1 MKPGRIFLEYLRI
14 NRFGCF
20 RDRTIGPFGPQLNI
34 VFGAN
39 ESGKT
44 TLASLVG
51 GILFGW
57 GKAHR
62 RTNAYEPAEGTRS
75 GALIF
80 SDGRTVSREGDAL
93 VVSGGLELIDDIDKD
108 TFRTMF
114 SLDSDELRS
123 LRNSTDTTAKLL
135 TASAGT
141 GSSPA
146 QALAQL
152 NDKLAALADSSDE
165 RSIPYLI
172 ARRNE
177 LRERQKEESEQ
188 ADRWRAQDREL
199 HELIGEREAMSERV
213 EESHRLVES
222 LMVAK
227 TTVEALDVEQAKLVV
242 ELERLNLSQNEASAA
257 LERHEGGLDAR
268 LARMTVNEERS
279 LRDRLETLGSQQER
293 LAHATDVARSNY
305 RSSAAVYEALLE
317 TVNEERDRHSLRA
330 KHRIQVAFCV
340 VVPAVLFLLGIPL
353 FIKGRSA
360 GSLSYMAIGFLLSVF
375 AFIMVVAGFA
385 LLFRPDKA
393 DAARK
398 QRFEDAHWVMV
409 QDEKKLQACIAEEE
423 QCAARI
429 ANELEEE
436 GLGAA
441 KGSLRQARVLLDEAR
456 DVRSDMAL
464 CRQRQQAA
472 VARAAQASS
481 RLAEID
487 AERRAALSRAGLD
500 DDAALADIEREHDR
514 RLRQRTG
521 LLEAFESM
529 NRRIGELEGVL
540 QHAAQ
545 SVEFDRCKI
554 ESEQA
559 CTRLDEARADFAR
572 LLLAKRMLETAIAT
586 WESTQQ
592 PEVYAQASRLLS
604 MMTDGRW
611 TEVTLTAVGDLQV
624 SDGLGTLRPSAL
636 LSLGT
641 CQQLYLALRIALL
654 ESAENV
660 GRAIPILADDI
671 LVNFDEQRRA
681 GAARALVELSQRRQF
696 VLFTCHEDVVR
707 VLKKAAKQVSSPA
720 VLIEL

>member
-1 MKPGRIFLEYLRI
+1 MKPARIFLEYLRI

-20 RDRTIGPFGPQLNI
+20 RDRTVGPFGPQLNI

-57 GKAHR
+57 GKAR
-62 RTNAYEPAEGTRS
+62 WRANTYEPAEGPRS
-75 GALIF
+75 GALVF
-80 SDGRTVSREGDAL
+80 SDGRTISREGEEL
-93 VVSGGLELIDDIDKD
+93 VAAGSRELLDDIDKD

-114 SLDSDELRS
+114 SLNSDELRS

-135 TASAGT
+135 TASAGM
-141 GSSPA
+141 GSSPTH
-146 QALAQL
+146 ALAQL
-152 NDKLAALADSSDE
+152 NDKLAVLTDSSDE

-172 ARRNE
+172 AQRNQ
-177 LRERQKEESEQ
+177 LREHQKGESEQ

-199 HELIGEREAMSERV
+199 HELIGEREAMGERV

-227 TTVEALDVEQAKLVV
+227 TAVEALDAEQAKLVV
-242 ELERLNLSQNEASAA
+242 ELERLNSSQNEASAA
-257 LERHEGGLDAR
+257 LERHEKGLDTR
-268 LARMTVNEERS
+268 LARMTANEERS
-279 LRDRLETLGSQQER
+279 LRDRLETLGSQQAR

-305 RSSAAVYEALLE
+305 MSSAAVYEALLE
-317 TVNEERDRHSLRA
+317 TVNEEKDRHSLKA

-353 FIKGRSA
+353 FIEGRSA

-375 AFIMVVAGFA
+375 AFIMVIAGFA

-409 QDEKKLQACIAEEE
+409 QDEKKMQACIAEEE
-423 QCAARI
+423 QCASRI
-429 ANELEEE
+429 AKELEEE

-441 KGSLRQARVLLDEAR
+441 EGSLRQARVLLDEAR

-487 AERRAALSRAGLD
+487 AERRAALARAGLD
-500 DDAALADIEREHDR
+500 AAAALADIEREHDR

-521 LLEAFESM
+521 LLETFESM
-529 NRRIGELEGVL
+529 NRRIGELEGIL
-540 QHAAQ
+540 QHASQ

-554 ESEQA
+554 ESEQV
-559 CTRLDEARADFAR
+559 CTRLDEARAEFAR
-572 LLLAKRMLETAIAT
+572 LLLAKRMLEAAIAT

-592 PEVYAQASRLLS
+592 PEVYVQAGRLLS

-611 TEVTLTAVGDLQV
+611 TEVALTAAGDLQV
-624 SDGLGTLRPSAL
+624 SDGLGTLRSPAQ

-641 CQQLYLALRIALL
+641 CQQLYLSLRIALL

-681 GAARALVELSQRRQF
+681 GAARALVELSERRQV
-696 VLFTCHEDVVR
+696 VLFTCHEGVVR
-707 VLKKAAKQVSSPA
+707 VLKKAAKQASAPA